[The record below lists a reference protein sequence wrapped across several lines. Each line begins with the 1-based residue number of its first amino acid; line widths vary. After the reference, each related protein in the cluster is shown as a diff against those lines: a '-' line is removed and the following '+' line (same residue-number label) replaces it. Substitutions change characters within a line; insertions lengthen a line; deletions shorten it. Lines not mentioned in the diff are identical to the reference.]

1 MSALLWANNISSL
14 FLVIGCW
21 WLAHQY
27 ATYKPPGRAISIAL
41 GAFGLNTLFIMFAR
55 NFEVPVGWPVVA
67 SKILLGI
74 GMALIVVRHLKR
86 GQA

>member
-1 MSALLWANNISSL
+1 MSALLWANNLSSF

-27 ATYKPPGRAISIAL
+27 ATYRPPGRAIAIAL

-55 NFEVPVGWPVVA
+55 NFDLSVSWPVVL
-67 SKILLGI
+67 SKVLLAV
-74 GMALIVVRHLKR
+74 GMGLIVYRHKTK
-86 GQA
+86 GVT

>member
-1 MSALLWANNISSL
+1 MSALLLANNISSA
-14 FLVIGCW
+14 FLVLGCW

-27 ATYKPPGRAISIAL
+27 ATYRPPGRAIAFAL

-55 NFEVPVGWPVVA
+55 NFDVPVGWSVVM
-67 SKILLGI
+67 SKVLLAI
-74 GMALIVVRHLKR
+74 GMVLIVVRHIKR